1 MGFLEVDSVVDRED
15 RYMLELKGIS
25 KFFPGLK
32 ALDRVD
38 FNLRAGEIHAI
49 VGENGAGKSTLI
61 KIITGVYQPD
71 EGDIFYEGNT
81 VIFHNPTVANRYQ
94 IAAVYQQPASFPHL
108 TVTENIF
115 LGHPIIHPTTK
126 KLMWKEMKEEA
137 KRLLRSLGSDIN
149 PSVTMSSLSV
159 AQQQIVEIAKAL
171 SVNARI
177 LIMDEP
183 TASLTRRETEDLY
196 NIARKLR
203 NDGVSIIL
211 ISHLFEDV
219 YEIADRVTVLR
230 DGKSIGTWN
239 VNEIDEKDLIKAMVG
254 REISQLFPKNKVSFG
269 KELLRVEGLSRLG
282 YFSDIS
288 FSLRAGEIV
297 GFSGLVGSGR
307 TEVAQS
313 IFGIAPV
320 DAGKILVEGKE
331 VSIKNPM
338 EAISYGIGYLPEDR
352 LEQGLFLLLSI
363 NDNITISIIDQLTNR
378 GWLNPPREHEISNKM
393 LELLQIKAPGIFHPV
408 SSLSGGNQ
416 QKVVVAKLLAARP
429 KILIMDEPTKG
440 VDVGAKAA
448 IHQIMSDLVAEGL
461 GIIMISSE
469 MPEILGMSDNIIVMH
484 EGRIT
489 GVFSRSEA
497 TQEKLMEAAVKV
509 DRLTQVVS

>member
-15 RYMLELKGIS
+15 RYILELKGIS

-137 KRLLRSLGSDIN
+137 KMLLRSLGSEN
-149 PSVTMSSLSV
+149 NHSVTMSSLSV

-183 TASLTRRETEDLY
+183 TASPQTETEDLY

-239 VNEIDEKDLIKAMVG
+239 VNEIDEK
-254 REISQLFPKNKVSFG
+254 
-269 KELLRVEGLSRLG
+269 
-282 YFSDIS
+282 
-288 FSLRAGEIV
+288 
-297 GFSGLVGSGR
+297 
-307 TEVAQS
+307 T
-313 IFGIAPV
+313 
-320 DAGKILVEGKE
+320 
-331 VSIKNPM
+331 
-338 EAISYGIGYLPEDR
+338 
-352 LEQGLFLLLSI
+352 
-363 NDNITISIIDQLTNR
+363 
-378 GWLNPPREHEISNKM
+378 
-393 LELLQIKAPGIFHPV
+393 
-408 SSLSGGNQ
+408 
-416 QKVVVAKLLAARP
+416 
-429 KILIMDEPTKG
+429 
-440 VDVGAKAA
+440 
-448 IHQIMSDLVAEGL
+448 
-461 GIIMISSE
+461 
-469 MPEILGMSDNIIVMH
+469 
-484 EGRIT
+484 
-489 GVFSRSEA
+489 
-497 TQEKLMEAAVKV
+497 
-509 DRLTQVVS
+509 

>member
-1 MGFLEVDSVVDRED
+1 M
-15 RYMLELKGIS
+15 
-25 KFFPGLK
+25 
-32 ALDRVD
+32 
-38 FNLRAGEIHAI
+38 
-49 VGENGAGKSTLI
+49 GENGAGKSTLI

-297 GFSGLVGSGR
+297 DL
-307 TEVAQS
+307 A
-313 IFGIAPV
+313 
-320 DAGKILVEGKE
+320 
-331 VSIKNPM
+331 
-338 EAISYGIGYLPEDR
+338 
-352 LEQGLFLLLSI
+352 
-363 NDNITISIIDQLTNR
+363 
-378 GWLNPPREHEISNKM
+378 GWLVRE
-393 LELLQIKAPGIFHPV
+393 ELK
-408 SSLSGGNQ
+408 
-416 QKVVVAKLLAARP
+416 
-429 KILIMDEPTKG
+429 
-440 VDVGAKAA
+440 
-448 IHQIMSDLVAEGL
+448 
-461 GIIMISSE
+461 
-469 MPEILGMSDNIIVMH
+469 
-484 EGRIT
+484 
-489 GVFSRSEA
+489 
-497 TQEKLMEAAVKV
+497 
-509 DRLTQVVS
+509 

>member
-1 MGFLEVDSVVDRED
+1 
-15 RYMLELKGIS
+15 
-25 KFFPGLK
+25 
-32 ALDRVD
+32 
-38 FNLRAGEIHAI
+38 
-49 VGENGAGKSTLI
+49 
-61 KIITGVYQPD
+61 
-71 EGDIFYEGNT
+71 
-81 VIFHNPTVANRYQ
+81 
-94 IAAVYQQPASFPHL
+94 
-108 TVTENIF
+108 
-115 LGHPIIHPTTK
+115 
-126 KLMWKEMKEEA
+126 
-137 KRLLRSLGSDIN
+137 
-149 PSVTMSSLSV
+149 
-159 AQQQIVEIAKAL
+159 
-171 SVNARI
+171 
-177 LIMDEP
+177 
-183 TASLTRRETEDLY
+183 LY